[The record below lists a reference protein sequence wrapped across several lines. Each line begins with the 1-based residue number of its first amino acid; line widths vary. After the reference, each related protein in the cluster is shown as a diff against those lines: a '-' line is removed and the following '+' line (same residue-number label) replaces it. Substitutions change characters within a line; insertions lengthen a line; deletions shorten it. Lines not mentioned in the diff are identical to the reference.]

1 MKKDLNQV
9 FEELLSRYVNSM
21 EQNYQSK
28 YKRAKDKE
36 FVKVELKSSTD
47 FMNDWI
53 KEASAKGKMFGVFSK
68 MYKRGDDIN
77 VIIAHLRK
85 VYGEVSDERSF
96 KRIEN
101 GKRITL
107 YISEEEKALKNLALN
122 ERKLLKYMIRATGYA
137 ELQKRLPTMF
147 DEKEIA
153 STEKTKTNTYPIE
166 WSGKKDNKNEF
177 VQLIYG
183 LHKAGLINEG
193 KGEITKIIETL
204 AEDFKVDLGKGWQA
218 NHSSSIHRA
227 KEDYQPRIFHKLQ
240 LAYGQYITEQL
251 TLKKNKK

>member
-1 MKKDLNQV
+1 MKKDLNQI
-9 FEELLSRYVNSM
+9 FEELLNRYVSSM
-21 EQNYQSK
+21 EQNYQTK

-36 FVKVELKSSTD
+36 FVKEELKRATD

-53 KEASAKGKMFGVFSK
+53 SQASGKGEMFGVFSK

-77 VIIAHLRK
+77 EIIAHLRG
-85 VYGEVSDERSF
+85 VYGEVNDERSF

-107 YISEEEKALKNLALN
+107 YISEEEKALKKLALD
-122 ERKLLKYMIRATGYA
+122 ERKLLKYLIRAIGYV
-137 ELQKRLPTMF
+137 ELQKRLPKMF
-147 DEKEIA
+147 DEKENV
-153 STEKTKTNTYPIE
+153 SPEKPNAYPII

-204 AEDFKVDLGKGWQA
+204 AENLKVDLGKGWQA

-227 KEDYQPRIFHKLQ
+227 KEDYQPRIFHKIQ

-251 TLKKNKK
+251 TLKKSKK

>member
-1 MKKDLNQV
+1 MKKHLNQI
-9 FEELLSRYVNSM
+9 FEELMNRYVSSM
-21 EQNYQSK
+21 EQNYQTK

-36 FVKVELKSSTD
+36 FVKEELKRATD

-53 KEASAKGKMFGVFSK
+53 SEASGKGQILDVFST

-77 VIIAHLRK
+77 EIITHLRK
-85 VYGEVSDERSF
+85 VFGEVSDERNF

-107 YISEEEKALKNLALN
+107 YISEEEMALKKLALN
-122 ERKLLKYMIRATGYA
+122 ERKLLKYLIRATGYS

-147 DEKEIA
+147 DEKTSSPA
-153 STEKTKTNTYPIE
+153 EKTNAYPVK
-166 WSGKKDNKNEF
+166 WTGKKDNKNEF

-204 AEDFKVDLGKGWQA
+204 AEDFKVNLGKGWQA

-227 KEDYQPRIFHKLQ
+227 KEDYQPRIFHKIQ
-240 LAYGQYITEQL
+240 LAYGQYISEQL
-251 TLKKNKK
+251 TLKKSKK